1 VTKLKI
7 TIPIP
12 KRHHFKENHSSS
24 SSHQTRKKNG
34 RPSIAITPAI
44 TTVGRLIIWRRPH
57 GILWLYEKP
66 EKGNRERRVQD
77 REESSSAATAPET
90 KHSSRKKKSKRKA
103 GTRGVD
109 EKQKQRGVTLAN
121 HHLRL
126 R

>member
-1 VTKLKI
+1 MAFSGSMK
-7 TIPIP
+7 
-12 KRHHFKENHSSS
+12 S
-24 SSHQTRKKNG
+24 QRK
-34 RPSIAITPAI
+34 AI
-44 TTVGRLIIWRRPH
+44 
-57 GILWLYEKP
+57 
-66 EKGNRERRVQD
+66 EKGGVQD

-90 KHSSRKKKSKRKA
+90 KHSSRKKKKSKRKA